1 MPTNIKSSQGSIALK
16 NAAMKR
22 TTCNFIPCSACKYC
36 GIRHTHTLRHAHT
49 RGGGVGCRTDRKQR
63 TEVSNKQGK
72 ATPLSILGPEENNGR
87 RQRAGLNAVRQSSAS
102 RKSPPTSAANTT
114 LTQVTRKYDTC
125 LCLWMHPL
133 RKRQRRSRCG
143 VWYIRVCWAT
153 FVQLM
158 IPVQAPPLFLACK
171 DTLPNC
177 I

>member
-87 RQRAGLNAVRQSSAS
+87 RQRAGLNAVRQSSAP

-133 RKRQRRSRCG
+133 RKKTATLTLWRPVHSCLLG
-143 VWYIRVCWAT
+143 DVCAAHDSS
-153 FVQLM
+153 
-158 IPVQAPPLFLACK
+158 PGSAPFSGM
-171 DTLPNC
+171 
-177 I
+177 

>member
-1 MPTNIKSSQGSIALK
+1 MQLYPLLCLQILQTRAH
-16 NAAMKR
+16 R
-22 TTCNFIPCSACKYC
+22 DT
-36 GIRHTHTLRHAHT
+36 HT
-49 RGGGVGCRTDRKQR
+49 RGGGVGCRADRKQR

-72 ATPLSILGPEENNGR
+72 ATPLSILGPEENGR
-87 RQRAGLNAVRQSSAS
+87 RQRAGLNAVRQSSAA

-114 LTQVTRKYDTC
+114 LTQVTRKYDTRW
-125 LCLWMHPL
+125 CLWRHPL

-143 VWYIRVCWAT
+143 VRYIRVCWAA